1 MIVISDT
8 SPITNLLRIERINL
22 LRDLFGS
29 VAIPPAVSIEISF
42 LGDQR
47 NAVADLDWIRVVEI
61 KDYTLTNHLVE
72 ILDRG
77 EAEAIGLAVEI
88 SADLILIDELKGR
101 SEAQKLGVD
110 VTGLIGVLIRAKEK
124 GLIPMVRPE
133 LQKLVSDARFWL
145 SPQLISE
152 ILSSVGEN

>member
-77 EAEAIGLAVEI
+77 EAEAIGLPWK
-88 SADLILIDELKGR
+88 S
-101 SEAQKLGVD
+101 
-110 VTGLIGVLIRAKEK
+110 
-124 GLIPMVRPE
+124 
-133 LQKLVSDARFWL
+133 LQ
-145 SPQLISE
+145 
-152 ILSSVGEN
+152 N